1 MKKQTVF
8 LEQIHIKNFMS
19 LRDVVLPL
27 KRLTVLVGPN
37 ASGKSN
43 ILRSL
48 ELLKRM
54 MYAENPP
61 PADFIRNVL
70 WTGSA
75 NNISFQFQMKKHEI
89 PINYRLE
96 LKTISEDENQI
107 ALEELIVDKVN
118 VISVKNG
125 RGKVRDEDDK
135 NPTLYRPSKP
145 KLALKTASDY
155 GNKPVTNA
163 LTEFIRGWEFYDFE
177 PDIMRG
183 GDIFHR
189 KINREINRNSKRSDR
204 LPGFND
210 DGSALRD
217 ILSYLSEN
225 DKKCFD
231 SVNEAFES
239 CTKLKIE
246 YRNSDGDDDDDL
258 YVWEGCEHPVSLR
271 KASDGTMRLLAYH
284 VLANLP
290 ELPSLIA
297 IEEPERNLHSA
308 ALKEIASI
316 LERLSERTQVII
328 TTHSSQL
335 LDAFNPENLSD
346 QLGVLLLQNI
356 PGKGTKVINLE
367 EKRKDREALNG
378 WMTDFGIGSA
388 VFDSELLQDFAE
400 NRL

>member
-1 MKKQTVF
+1 
-8 LEQIHIKNFMS
+8 
-19 LRDVVLPL
+19 
-27 KRLTVLVGPN
+27 
-37 ASGKSN
+37 
-43 ILRSL
+43 
-48 ELLKRM
+48 
-54 MYAENPP
+54 MYAEAPP
-61 PADFIRNVL
+61 SANFIRNVL
-70 WTGSA
+70 WAGRA
-75 NNISFQFQMKKHEI
+75 KNISFQFQMKKHEI

-96 LKTISEDENQI
+96 LKTISEDQNQI
-107 ALEELIVDKVN
+107 GVEQLIVGSVK

-125 RGKVRDEDDK
+125 RGEVRDEDNK
-135 NPTLYRPSKP
+135 NPTPYRPSKP

-177 PDIMRG
+177 PDKMRG
-183 GDIFHR
+183 GDVFYR
-189 KINREINRNSKRSDR
+189 KIKRSSKRSDR
-204 LPGFND
+204 LPGFDD

-246 YRNSDGDDDDDL
+246 YRNGDGDDDDNL
-258 YVWEGCEHPVSLR
+258 YVWEGCEQPVSLR
-271 KASDGTMRLLAYH
+271 KASDGTIRLLAYQ

-297 IEEPERNLHSA
+297 IEEPERNLHPA

-367 EKRKDREALNG
+367 EKRKNREALNG
-378 WMTDFGIGSA
+378 WMSDFGIGSA
-388 VFDSELLQDFAE
+388 VFDSELLQDITE
-400 NRL
+400 SRL